1 MQPQTKN
8 SAPSANV
15 LTDYVPIKLTVVEGT
30 DGTSKVRVRG
40 EFARADQATQNGRV
54 YPRSLWEREISRM
67 SKDMDNRKVFGELD
81 HPTDGRTLLSR
92 VSHVLTNLTVEQDGT
107 ITGEAEVLDTA
118 RGQDLKA
125 LLKSGCS
132 VGVSSRGLGSTATTK
147 EGKELVQDDYRLMTF
162 DFVAEPAM
170 QTAYPRTFFEA
181 KEGVNPADAE
191 AVAVGVAEQLSA
203 ALEKQENQLRN
214 EFASKLPVLIE
225 ALKGKV
231 REQVR
236 SELLADPAVAG
247 AHAALE
253 HVKVLLRPFVLS
265 EDAEAELSVRDS
277 ELAKVK
283 KTTMEQALRIRE
295 LEDDAKKLESLAR
308 TAGYKYFMERT
319 LSGDENE
326 AIIRAAIGDVA
337 NYETLAELQ
346 AKLSDVQTRLDEQ
359 DALDAKAEEERLE
372 AVQQERRRNEALAA
386 EVTARLEAVKAET
399 AALLEAKDLELTA
412 AQEQV
417 EQARKSAAR
426 ELSEAREAA
435 SRELSES
442 RDEQFAAQTAKYEE
456 IQAKVTKLQ
465 EALESSLEAQHV
477 QELTVYAERKIAK
490 HPRANEIRLALSE
503 ALDDTSD
510 RQDVDSL
517 IEGFP
522 AGPVAVDTDDVRSR
536 VRRMTRGGTQPS
548 ATAEETRKKP
558 TVENTNYQ
566 DSGLDIRTMRKLA
579 GLNG

>member
-1 MQPQTKN
+1 MEPQTKN
-8 SAPSANV
+8 VVPSGNV

-54 YPRSLWEREISRM
+54 YPRSLWEREIGRM

-92 VSHVLTNLTVEQDGT
+92 VSHVLTNLTVEEDGT

-181 KEGVNPADAE
+181 KEGQDPVDAE
-191 AVAVGVAEQLSA
+191 AVALGVAEQLSA

-236 SELLADPAVAG
+236 AELLADPAVAG
-247 AHAALE
+247 AQAALE
-253 HVKVLLRPFVLS
+253 QVKVLLRPFVLS

-277 ELAKVK
+277 EIAKAK
-283 KTTMEQALRIRE
+283 KTVMEQALRIRE

-326 AIIRAAIGDVA
+326 AIIRAAVGDVES
-337 NYETLAELQ
+337 YSTLAQLQ

-359 DALDAKAEEERLE
+359 DALEAKAEEERLE
-372 AVQQERRRNEALAA
+372 AVRQEKLRSDELAA
-386 EVTARLEAVKAET
+386 EVRAQLEAVKAKT
-399 AALLEAKDLELTA
+399 ALIIEAKDLELVA
-412 AQEQV
+412 AQAQV
-417 EQARKSAAR
+417 EQARKTAAR
-426 ELSEAREAA
+426 ELSESREAQIQ
-435 SRELSES
+435 L
-442 RDEQFAAQTAKYEE
+442 QNAKFEE
-456 IQAKVTKLQ
+456 IQLTVNKLQ
-465 EALESSLEAQHV
+465 GALEASLEAQHV
-477 QELTVYAERKIAK
+477 QELTVYAERKISK
-490 HPRANEIRLALSE
+490 HPRADEIRLALSE

-510 RQDVDSL
+510 RQDVDRL

-522 AGPVAVDTDDVRSR
+522 AGPVSVDTDDVRTR

-548 ATAEETRKKP
+548 ATTEETPKKP
-558 TVENTNYQ
+558 IVENSNYQ
-566 DSGLDIRTMRKLA
+566 DTGLDIRTMRKLA
-579 GLNG
+579 GLTG